1 MLKFSQTPKEE
12 YIVFKEDLFTKH
24 PQMLIVPQNHPSSL
38 YVSTKQE
45 LPMVTKLFVGGLSM
59 VGLYVVY
66 RFLDAKR

>member
-12 YIVFKEDLFTKH
+12 YIVFKEDLLTKH
-24 PQMLIVPQNHPSSL
+24 PQMLVVPQNHPSSL

-45 LPMVTKLFVGGLSM
+45 LPTVTKLFVGGLSI